1 MINSLRI
8 TGAFVLVL
16 FISLFLS
23 TSVVQVL
30 ASRTISDDD
39 RNVRNLYESF
49 SAERGQIYAGNEPI
63 ALSIPVDNQFRFLRT
78 YPQAELY
85 APVVG
90 YYTLNQG
97 NAGIESELNAL
108 LTGQSSSQFME
119 QVDALVTGSTPRGAT
134 VVLSIDHE
142 LQQIAA
148 EALGDRAGAVVAIEP
163 SSGRILAMVSTPSFD
178 PNRLATHS
186 SSEVLSYYQSVE
198 ADSQKPLNNRAI
210 AGDQYFPGSVF
221 KLLVTAA
228 ALESRQF
235 SAESEFENLPE
246 IQLPLS
252 TAIVT
257 NSGGRLCG
265 LGETVTIETALVLSC
280 NVPFAELGL
289 ALGEG
294 AIGDMADRFGFEAT
308 LEIPLAVTPSRY
320 PRGMDQAQLMLSSFG
335 QYDVRVT
342 PLQVAMIS
350 AAIANEGQLMTPQ
363 LVDEV
368 LANDLRVLDQ
378 FEPAV
383 YSTPMSKRTAN
394 ELRRIMVEGVQ
405 NGVASQGQVTGIPV
419 AGKTGT
425 AETGIDEGR
434 SFWFTGFAPAND
446 PKIAVAVV
454 VEGDA
459 ADGTGNSV
467 AGPIARAVLEQV
479 VNR

>member
-30 ASRTISDDD
+30 ASRTIADDD

-49 SAERGQIYAGNEPI
+49 SAERGQIYAGNEPV
-63 ALSIPVDNQFRFLRT
+63 ALSVPVDNQFKFLRT

-97 NAGIESELNAL
+97 NAGIESALNAL

-119 QVDALVTGSTPRGAT
+119 QVNALVTGSTPRGAT

-148 EALGDRAGAVVAIEP
+148 DALGERAGSVVAIEP
-163 SSGRILAMVSTPSFD
+163 STGRVLAMVSTPSFD

-198 ADSQKPLNNRAI
+198 ADSTKPLSNRAI

-228 ALESRQF
+228 ALESREF

-350 AAIANEGQLMTPQ
+350 AAIANDGQLMTPQ
-363 LVDEV
+363 LVEEI
-368 LANDLRVLDQ
+368 LANDLRVLDE
-378 FEPAV
+378 FEPSV

-425 AETGIDEGR
+425 AETGIDDGR

-479 VNR
+479 VTR